1 MASERAEQL
10 ADDLLRRAEKVVEG
24 ISGSVQKEVTFEI
37 ATDDVKLAAQV
48 LVRRRVAVIR
58 DGKVTISI
66 NTLPPWLQ

>member
-10 ADDLLRRAEKVVEG
+10 ADDLLRRAEKAVG
-24 ISGSVQKEVTFEI
+24 GMSGSVQKEVTFEI
-37 ATDDVKLAAQV
+37 ATEDVKLAAQV
-48 LVRRRVAVIR
+48 LARRRVAVIR